1 MAISR
6 HSSFLRRLAFLGAAH
21 GPKWVLRRTPP
32 AFGLAA
38 FALSREAR
46 EAVLRNLRRVRG
58 PAPPWRDA
66 FEGAQTFTAF
76 AGAFAESLAAGSKNE
91 EPLDAVLEGRE
102 HLEAI
107 LGGPFVIGTIHSGG
121 WDVLGGLLTGELAL
135 DVMIVM
141 AREPDARAREIHD
154 AVRERS
160 GVRVAH
166 VGGDVLDALPLLRQL
181 RSGGV
186 VAMQLDRAPEGM
198 RALPVRMFDEP
209 AKIPEGPLHLARL
222 TGAPV
227 IPIFCARLGF
237 RRYLVRMHPPV
248 RVARNAGPE
257 EMAKAAQVLA
267 DHVTAFVREHPS
279 QWFAFA

>member
-6 HSSFLRRLAFLGAAH
+6 HSAFLRRLAFLGAAH

-58 PAPPWRDA
+58 PVPAWRDA
-66 FEGAQTFTAF
+66 LDGARTFTTF
-76 AGAFAESLAAGSKNE
+76 AGAFAESLATGSKNE
-91 EPLDAVLEGRE
+91 EPLVPVLEGRE
-102 HLEAI
+102 HLEGI

-121 WDVLGGLLTGELAL
+121 WDVLGALLTGNLAL
-135 DVMIVM
+135 DVMVVM
-141 AREPDARAREIHD
+141 AREPDARARAIHD

-160 GVRVAH
+160 GVRVTH

-186 VAMQLDRAPEGM
+186 VAVQLDRVPEGM
-198 RALPVRMFDEP
+198 RALSVRMFDED
-209 AKIPEGPLHLARL
+209 AKMPEGPLHLARL

-248 RVARNAGPE
+248 RVARNAGPA
-257 EMAKAAQVLA
+257 EMARAAQELA